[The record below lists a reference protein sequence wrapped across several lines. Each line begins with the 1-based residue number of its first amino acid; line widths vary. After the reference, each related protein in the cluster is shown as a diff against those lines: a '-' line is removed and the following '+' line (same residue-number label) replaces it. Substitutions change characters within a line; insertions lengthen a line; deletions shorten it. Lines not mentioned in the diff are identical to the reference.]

1 MHHTTSCTGCS
12 GTTQVPTT
20 VDSDMCRTVVA
31 ARTCRPL
38 QEPRKIKQK
47 IAAA

>member
-1 MHHTTSCTGCS
+1 
-12 GTTQVPTT
+12 
-20 VDSDMCRTVVA
+20 MCRTVVA